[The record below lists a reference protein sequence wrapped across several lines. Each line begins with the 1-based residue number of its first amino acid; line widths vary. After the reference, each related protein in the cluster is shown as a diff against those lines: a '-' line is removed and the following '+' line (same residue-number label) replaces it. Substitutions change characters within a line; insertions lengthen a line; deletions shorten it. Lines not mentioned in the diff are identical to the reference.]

1 MTTGDV
7 GDDDTGDGADDRNTC
22 PVLFPGQRCSEAPAL
37 IWCDVVMLMKLILFQ
52 LHLSFFF
59 HCFFLLLKARLQWCS
74 RLHHWGRQCL
84 KTIFLKR
91 QNIKIGLWT
100 GNRSATGR
108 IWNLALDDLEKM
120 MLRKNCDL
128 VPGADMEKQ
137 LAPIF
142 SNSRPCALVKFTD
155 FLLAMWKWK
164 TPSGK
169 VKVKVKVF
177 LWESESENESNLPT
191 PLWQSNF
198 PARVKL
204 SLCFMNGQ
212 VNLQKSEQICIS
224 VSDSNSSRTVF

>member
-1 MTTGDV
+1 MLVMTTGDV

-52 LHLSFFF
+52 LHLSFCF

-155 FLLAMWKWK
+155 FLLAIWKWK

-169 VKVKVKVF
+169 VKVKMSQIYRLPSGKVI
-177 LWESESENESNLPT
+177 S
-191 PLWQSNF
+191 PL
-198 PARVKL
+198 
-204 SLCFMNGQ
+204 G
-212 VNLQKSEQICIS
+212 
-224 VSDSNSSRTVF
+224 

>member
-1 MTTGDV
+1 MWKWKSPSGKVKVKDS
-7 GDDDTGDGADDRNTC
+7 
-22 PVLFPGQRCSEAPAL
+22 LWQSE
-37 IWCDVVMLMKLILFQ
+37 
-52 LHLSFFF
+52 SE
-59 HCFFLLLKARLQWCS
+59 RLPLAKVKVKVKDSLWQS
-74 RLHHWGRQCL
+74 ESESERLPL
-84 KTIFLKR
+84 AKVKV
-91 QNIKIGLWT
+91 KVKDSLWQSESESE
-100 GNRSATGR
+100 RLP
-108 IWNLALDDLEKM
+108 LAKW
-120 MLRKNCDL
+120 KW
-128 VPGADMEKQ
+128 KW
-137 LAPIF
+137 
-142 SNSRPCALVKFTD
+142 VKFTD